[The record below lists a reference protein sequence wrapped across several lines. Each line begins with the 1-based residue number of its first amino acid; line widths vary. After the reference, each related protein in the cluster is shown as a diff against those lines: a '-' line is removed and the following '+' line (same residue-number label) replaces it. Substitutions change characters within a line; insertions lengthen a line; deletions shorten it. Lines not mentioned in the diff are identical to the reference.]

1 MFFDERI
8 SYIRPRRRRSSWL
21 SEKRRVKRVSRNG
34 GCCED
39 RVCGSSGHCTGL
51 FGSRFQGSLLLTGP
65 SSLRLPILLC
75 RLSSDPP
82 SRGVFSPLC
91 RSSGSPY
98 SSRVRFALCLSCLCA
113 NRGATSRYFV
123 GFILGN
129 IWWLACGQR
138 ELARSENPLAGGK
151 RVARARG

>member
-1 MFFDERI
+1 M
-8 SYIRPRRRRSSWL
+8 
-21 SEKRRVKRVSRNG
+21 KRASRNG
-34 GCCED
+34 GCCAGED

-51 FGSRFQGSLLLTGP
+51 FGSRFQGPSLFTGP
-65 SSLRLPILLC
+65 SSLQLPIPLC

-82 SRGVFSPLC
+82 SRGVSSLPRRSPESLHPC
-91 RSSGSPY
+91 
-98 SSRVRFALCLSCLCA
+98 SSRVRFALCLACSYA

-123 GFILGN
+123 SFILKN

-138 ELARSENPLAGGK
+138 ELARSGNPLAGGK